1 MSDHSIKVIKIFIT
15 FVLIVFFIYNIW
27 KGIYLNAAI
36 DIYFIFYMYF
46 KSIRKFIEKKLKK
59 VS

>member
-1 MSDHSIKVIKIFIT
+1 MSDHSLKVLKIFASFIL
-15 FVLIVFFIYNIW
+15 VIFFIYNIW

-36 DIYFIFYMYF
+36 DIYFIGYIYF
-46 KSIRKFIEKKLKK
+46 KQIRKFFEKKLKK